1 MSSYDIFRCELCQ
14 YCGQCLEPLWCQLN
28 TLKVLQRSKVQTSK
42 KQANGTNSRSL
53 FFINNE

>member
-1 MSSYDIFRCELCQ
+1 MIFSAVNYVHTAVSVLN
-14 YCGQCLEPLWCQLN
+14 PLWCQLN